1 MRFDF
6 LQHFAQEAITTLGIT
21 AIFVVASIGE
31 WGEELIQQITMSGMD
46 LEHIKAR
53 FTGASC
59 GIAIKL
65 HQTGNFVSRECAR
78 HRAGIRKRNR
88 RRGDMNK
95 VGQIGIASR
104 MADLSAGFRTKAVKQ
119 FG

>member
-1 MRFDF
+1 
-6 LQHFAQEAITTLGIT
+6 
-21 AIFVVASIGE
+21 
-31 WGEELIQQITMSGMD
+31 MD

-95 VGQIGIASR
+95 GGQIGIASR